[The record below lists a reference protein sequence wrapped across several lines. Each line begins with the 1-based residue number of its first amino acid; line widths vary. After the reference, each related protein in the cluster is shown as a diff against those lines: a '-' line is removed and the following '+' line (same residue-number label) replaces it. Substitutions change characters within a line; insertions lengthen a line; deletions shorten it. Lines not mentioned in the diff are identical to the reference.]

1 MRRFRSHPMRA
12 IAAFHWVAVGLL
24 IAGCALATV
33 PAIGTA
39 QATCLPSSEST
50 PVVLTNLRRIAMA
63 TTGQDKV
70 LKDSLGISA
79 KKATEVYL
87 ISDAQTCGNA
97 AAAINARLGTPNQPR
112 VMFLFKIGS
121 SYGIDLV
128 EEDEEFRL
136 LSFWNRRWEPLGAAA
151 I

>member
-1 MRRFRSHPMRA
+1 MRA
-12 IAAFHWVAVGLL
+12 IAGFHWVAVGVLV
-24 IAGCALATV
+24 AGCALATV

-39 QATCLPSSEST
+39 QGTCLPPSEST
-50 PVVLTNLRRIAMA
+50 PVVLANLRRIAMA
-63 TTGQDKV
+63 TTGEDKV
-70 LKDSLGISA
+70 LKDALGISA
-79 KKATEVYL
+79 KKATDVHL
-87 ISDAQTCGNA
+87 ISDVQTCGNA

-121 SYGIDLV
+121 GYGIDLV

-136 LSFWNRRWEPLGAAA
+136 ISFWNRRWEHLGTAA